1 MIFSML
7 RVLFLILIFIFVFHA
22 PYKSFSEGF
31 PKVLSCV
38 KGQSDDFDLHVVT
51 ITEQN
56 EEGMG
61 EAYVNEKLFKL
72 VFDDG
77 IWLGSSKKGTE
88 FLILQ
93 DEKIKIIS
101 GKTDEILLM

>member
-56 EEGMG
+56 KEGTG
-61 EAYVNEKLFKL
+61 EAFVNEQVFKL
-72 VFDDG
+72 VLMTAFG
-77 IWLGSSKKGTE
+77 LEAVKKGLN
-88 FLILQ
+88 F
-93 DEKIKIIS
+93 
-101 GKTDEILLM
+101 

>member
-1 MIFSML
+1 ML
-7 RVLFLILIFIFVFHA
+7 KAFLPILIFVFAFHS

-56 EEGMG
+56 EEGTG
-61 EAYVNEKLFKL
+61 EAFVNEKVFKL

-77 IWLGSSKKGTE
+77 VWLGSSCGARGGLRDTVV
-88 FLILQ
+88 LN
-93 DEKIKIIS
+93 
-101 GKTDEILLM
+101 